1 MDSVPEHPNKASISI
16 KTSPNLF
23 GVQLVKKKK
32 SVKHN
37 KVKINKTRYVKLIY
51 QYTTVLPLDYNG
63 ADKFLSPSHVVCDNK

>member
-23 GVQLVKKKK
+23 GVELVKKKKK

-37 KVKINKTRYVKLIY
+37 KEKCNKMRYAYILAFYIMI
-51 QYTTVLPLDYNG
+51 P
-63 ADKFLSPSHVVCDNK
+63 ASWC